1 MSIFIIGVNE
11 LTNKTLEEKSKYSDL
26 DYDGDGQVSDKELE
40 THHKIMEAK
49 QEEIRLANRDAKDD
63 QQRKMVWVSLLSVC
77 VAVALVLTPLISEA
91 RLNIIIPFLQV
102 WSITNLGVVATFMA
116 VNVWGEKVKNGN

>member
-77 VAVALVLTPLISEA
+77 VAVALVLTPLISET

>member
-77 VAVALVLTPLISEA
+77 VAVALILTPLISEA

>member
-1 MSIFIIGVNE
+1 MSIFVIGVNE
-11 LTNKTLEEKSKYSDL
+11 LTNKTLEEKSKYGDL
-26 DYDGDGQVSDKELE
+26 DYDGDGTVSDKELE
-40 THHKIMEAK
+40 THHKIMEAR

-77 VAVALVLTPLISEA
+77 VAVALILTPLISEA

>member
-1 MSIFIIGVNE
+1 MSIFVIGVNE
-11 LTNKTLEEKSKYSDL
+11 LTRKTLEEESKFSNLDL
-26 DYDGDGQVSDKELE
+26 DKNGEVSDKEFE
-40 THHKIMEAK
+40 THHKLMEAR

-77 VAVALVLTPLISEA
+77 VAVALILTPLISEA

>member
-11 LTNKTLEEKSKYSDL
+11 LTNKTLEEKSKYSEL

>member
-1 MSIFIIGVNE
+1 MSICIIGVNE

-77 VAVALVLTPLISEA
+77 VAVALILTPLISEA

>member
-1 MSIFIIGVNE
+1 VSIFIIGVNE

-77 VAVALVLTPLISEA
+77 VAVALVLTPLISET

>member
-1 MSIFIIGVNE
+1 VSIFIIGVNE

-77 VAVALVLTPLISEA
+77 VAVALILTPLISEA